1 MEAEERINELE
12 NELQVTKDEL
22 KQILLDI
29 RTFLMEA
36 ENPLRPFECK
46 KTSDQSDSGK
56 EVEQDGSREES

>member
-1 MEAEERINELE
+1 MEAEERLNELE

-36 ENPLRPFECK
+36 QNPLRPFEYK
-46 KTSDQSDSGK
+46 KASGQSDSGK